1 MKSAIARYGYLNAKL
16 RARLANLR
24 DSNVIKNLIDA
35 GTFLQALEALENTA
49 YASLAAAYRE
59 TGDLQMMEKTLL
71 DDEISM
77 RREIHD
83 ALDGHSRNVAGFFL
97 LKIEIDNLKNIIR
110 IWYDTTV
117 LGGNSGYRLN
127 YIIRE
132 KILSD
137 ISWDAVI
144 NASSWEQI
152 LTALGNAPC
161 REVLARFKKED
172 LEKDGLAYMEMA
184 LDCWYYQ
191 GLMAEVAKLG
201 HKDRDVAY
209 SVLERDLDIKN
220 ILILIRYGFY
230 YNVELKRLQSMMLP
244 GGQLYSDRKLALCFG
259 VSDGLDRIQAFL
271 VKRYP
276 KLNLGHIFS
285 YDDKMQLLSRSLE
298 LEYVLADEREVN
310 YKRIMRGDPF
320 SIGLIMA
327 YFFKYDRFDNSI
339 RLVLHGKYYHWS
351 DDRILEVLK

>member
-161 REVLARFKKED
+161 REVLARF
-172 LEKDGLAYMEMA
+172 
-184 LDCWYYQ
+184 
-191 GLMAEVAKLG
+191 
-201 HKDRDVAY
+201 
-209 SVLERDLDIKN
+209 
-220 ILILIRYGFY
+220 
-230 YNVELKRLQSMMLP
+230 
-244 GGQLYSDRKLALCFG
+244 
-259 VSDGLDRIQAFL
+259 
-271 VKRYP
+271 
-276 KLNLGHIFS
+276 
-285 YDDKMQLLSRSLE
+285 
-298 LEYVLADEREVN
+298 
-310 YKRIMRGDPF
+310 
-320 SIGLIMA
+320 
-327 YFFKYDRFDNSI
+327 
-339 RLVLHGKYYHWS
+339 
-351 DDRILEVLK
+351 